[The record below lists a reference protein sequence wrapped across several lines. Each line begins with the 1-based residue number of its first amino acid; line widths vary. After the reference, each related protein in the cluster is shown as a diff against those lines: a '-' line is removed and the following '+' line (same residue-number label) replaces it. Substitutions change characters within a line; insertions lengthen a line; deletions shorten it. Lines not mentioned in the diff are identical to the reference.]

1 MPNINFVKSQFL
13 FTDQKYSMQIWL
25 INPLSLI
32 RDQQQNSPLT
42 INVWSTRE
50 VRRIDD
56 KINLGFHDIQ
66 LILPLPRFPYSSI
79 SLREMY
85 DKENWYFDSGD

>member
-1 MPNINFVKSQFL
+1 
-13 FTDQKYSMQIWL
+13 MQIWL

-42 INVWSTRE
+42 INAWSTRE